1 MPLRHAIPRH
11 PRSGRWL
18 EWMRNLGRRAARY
31 HEEAQDSGGLS
42 RRRADDDQES
52 WIGGYS
58 AFWQDLVAAW
68 LVAVLIAVIVLAVQ
82 SSKDPLRN
90 IDPAA
95 ARTSA
100 GQTPPGKATS
110 TPVRGES
117 GNRECTDI
125 DYAYGRC

>member
-18 EWMRNLGRRAARY
+18 EWMRDLGRRAGRY
-31 HEEAQDSGGLS
+31 HEEAQDSGDLS

-68 LVAVLIAVIVLAVQ
+68 LVAVLIAVVVLAVQ

-90 IDPAA
+90 IDPATAQVSA
-95 ARTSA
+95 A
-100 GQTPPGKATS
+100 GKAIRS
-110 TPVRGES
+110 PAHDEGGS
-117 GNRECTDI
+117 PECTNLD
-125 DYAYGRC
+125 DAYGRC